1 MDNILAR
8 RMKNLRLSVGKN
20 QEDLAGFLNLD
31 RAAISQY
38 ESGKRT
44 PDAEKLSKIADF
56 YNTTTDYLLGRT
68 TNPKSLTSDNTNE
81 FRPTPEDEL
90 LIFYKARDLSE
101 ESQNLIKDQI
111 EHLYKL
117 ERERWERQKG
127 NQEKK

>member
-8 RMKNLRLSVGKN
+8 RMKDLRLSVGKN
-20 QEDLAGFLNLD
+20 QEDLAEFLNLD

-68 TNPKSLTSDNTNE
+68 TNPKSLSSDNTDE

-101 ESQNLIKDQI
+101 ESQKLIKEQI
-111 EHLYKL
+111 EHLHRL
-117 ERERWERQKG
+117 EQERWERQKTDRG
-127 NQEKK
+127 KK